1 MTENTSTVLITGA
14 SSGIGCELAKLFA
27 KDHHNLVLIARSGPK
42 LAQFA
47 DELQRHFGVSV
58 KPIAL
63 DLATPTAPQLLFD
76 QLRRDGIGVHILVNN
91 AGYGML
97 GEFAALPLEESLGE
111 RPQFPQP
118 QRAVGIHGPP
128 QRSQLALPPDSSVDR
143 IA

>member
-76 QLRRDGIGVHILVNN
+76 QLRRDGIGVHVDADARTI
-91 AGYGML
+91 
-97 GEFAALPLEESLGE
+97 
-111 RPQFPQP
+111 RPSQ
-118 QRAVGIHGPP
+118 
-128 QRSQLALPPDSSVDR
+128 SQLYEKVTSAAADVHYIGAANLFDELQNPRNRP
-143 IA
+143 AT